1 MYGFVGGAVITN
13 NSHNETQTFLCGF
26 QHSACKVCITGTV
39 IKMANR
45 TRSSER
51 KNYSCTYASL
61 LSLLSVFL
69 AECSRE
75 RITAGLGNGDLM
87 LFMQIKFQDCHSF
100 PSQYPEDGKR
110 SWKAKGQKQRGKVEP
125 GSALSKYFYRIGAEL
140 CEGQL
145 LSCIHSSWAECLV
158 TLLTDAALTSS
169 DNKKIHIITLHQP

>member
-1 MYGFVGGAVITN
+1 MKLRLFI
-13 NSHNETQTFLCGF
+13 CGF
-26 QHSACKVCITGTV
+26 QRSACKVCITGTV
-39 IKMANR
+39 IMMANR

-51 KNYSCTYASL
+51 KSCSCTYPSL

-100 PSQYPEDGKR
+100 PSRYPEDGKG
-110 SWKAKGQKQRGKVEP
+110 SWKAKGQKQWGKVEP

-140 CEGQL
+140 CEGQS
-145 LSCIHSSWAECLV
+145 LSCIHSSRVFSYTSHWHPVILKKS
-158 TLLTDAALTSS
+158 TL
-169 DNKKIHIITLHQP
+169 